1 MAKDKFDG
9 VVVAVRYTTSGDV
22 EWVRAYE
29 RRGPTF
35 SDHVLIDRES
45 LIQKLSSGKK
55 FLVGDRV
62 PYLAST
68 FKTSDEVRMSEVN
81 GKQIL
86 VSGDDQTQ
94 HDHLKGVPI
103 I

>member
-1 MAKDKFDG
+1 MAKTKFDG
-9 VVVAVRYTTSGDV
+9 VVEAVRYKPEGEV

-35 SDHVLIDRES
+35 SDHILIDRDS
-45 LIQKLSSGKK
+45 LIKKLSSGKK
-55 FLVGDRV
+55 FLVGERV

-68 FKTSDEVRMSEVN
+68 FKTSDEIRLTKTN

-86 VSGDDQTQ
+86 VSGDSQAQ
-94 HDHLKGVPI
+94 QDHLKGVPI